1 MKIGK
6 FKISTAWVVIIII
19 ILLVVGYFASKQ
31 LFKDPLASYT
41 LEKVSNG
48 EVVQEVSETGS
59 IRTAEKISL
68 GFKSM
73 GRIEKIYVNV
83 GDEVKQ
89 GQEIAALDN
98 RDIVLQLRGAEGG
111 AEISL
116 ENAERNLEDTKKTAT
131 ENINKAYKDAMES
144 LDDAN
149 LKIYNAFNFVDLLKT
164 TYFERGDNESIIVS
178 DNVAKISLDFE
189 KFKILVGIIKKSG
202 IEESISS
209 DLDQVNSYVGDIK
222 NSLEQI
228 RNATSPLGPYQSIVS
243 SANLTE
249 LDAHK
254 ANLNTVY
261 FAIVSESQNIKTV
274 LATNATL
281 FNSAESQVNTVKTQ
295 IDPLNLKI
303 QESVVRSISAGK
315 VIEISK
321 RVGEVVQPGEQV
333 ISFLPSSPFQVKAN
347 IYEQDI
353 VNVKVGDAVKINLV
367 AFPKQTFDGKVIFI
381 NPGEKI
387 VDNVVYYEVTIDFA
401 QQPESIRSGMT
412 ADIVVLT
419 NKKEKVVRVPKNAV
433 LNIGEKEIIR
443 VAKNG
448 KIEDREVITGLEGN
462 DYFEIISGLKEGEDI
477 VL

>member
-1 MKIGK
+1 MKIKKSWIIIG
-6 FKISTAWVVIIII
+6 VII
-19 ILLVVGYFASKQ
+19 LVIVGYFFSKQ